1 MTAKSTN
8 RSDAAEPEV
17 EETSEDYL
25 DEQYEEEIKEL
36 VERLVRRG
44 RPRPSR
50 PKASRPKPEAKPQAT
65 PESDP
70 EPEAGAVRE
79 PEADSEAKPE
89 AAEGS
94 WDKPEPKAGN
104 EAKPGAKAKAEAKPE
119 PKAETEAGPE
129 AATEAETAS
138 AAETEEPRADEAELQ
153 RRVRLLSRVTI
164 VLAAAFAL
172 ALAAAATFGFYLLRN
187 ADDQNPRQQVAERA
201 GLIATTLFNYDYRN
215 LGGYPARQTSVM
227 SSALAANAKKGRAA
241 MLDMITKGQ
250 LVWNAKVNQVYVA
263 DVHGSTAWA
272 IIDSDAKVTSSKLIA
287 TLTGTVT
294 RFKLV
299 KEHGVWLLA
308 QPPETLSQGT
318 ETDTDLQGNPL
329 SPSASPTPSK

>member
-1 MTAKSTN
+1 MTADSAKRTDSEAPEA
-8 RSDAAEPEV
+8 SD
-17 EETSEDYL
+17 DYL

-44 RPRPSR
+44 RPKPT
-50 PKASRPKPEAKPQAT
+50 RPKPAAN
-65 PESDP
+65 P
-70 EPEAGAVRE
+70 EPEPAAKAEPELAVEAE
-79 PEADSEAKPE
+79 PEAADSKL
-89 AAEGS
+89 
-94 WDKPEPKAGN
+94 DD
-104 EAKPGAKAKAEAKPE
+104 
-119 PKAETEAGPE
+119 ETEDE
-129 AATEAETAS
+129 AS
-138 AAETEEPRADEAELQ
+138 AAEPQAAEYGLR
-153 RRVRLLSRVTI
+153 RRVRVLSVVSV
-164 VLAAAFAL
+164 VLAAAFA
-172 ALAAAATFGFYLLRN
+172 AASTFAFFLWRDSTAQN
-187 ADDQNPRQQVAERA
+187 AKQQVAERA

-227 SSALAANAKKGRAA
+227 SSALAANAKKGRPA

-272 IIDSDAKVTSSKLIA
+272 IVDSDAKVTSSKLIA

-299 KEHGVWLLA
+299 KENGVWLLS

-329 SPSASPTPSK
+329 SPTATPSASATPTK